1 MVFLHKYNEPVLLV
15 LHEVKPTWVGRLR
28 DAKDIMA
35 LAALSINVV
44 HKRHPRIWEASGLPS
59 DTFKLI
65 AVPFGGALA
74 LSQNMVIYYTQVRT
88 WCWCMLRQVGFT

>member
-1 MVFLHKYNEPVLLV
+1 MQYPGVWRANGLL
-15 LHEVKPTWVGRLR
+15 
-28 DAKDIMA
+28 D
-35 LAALSINVV
+35 
-44 HKRHPRIWEASGLPS
+44 